1 MGKCSERAPDRLILA
16 INQFNNRDWFECH
29 ETLEDIWM
37 AEDGEARHLYQGILQ
52 VAVALYHWERGN
64 FGGAVGLLKT
74 GIDYLR
80 GLQPVCQQVDL
91 AAFVESADK
100 VRDTLARLGEER
112 MAELGSILIPRLR
125 LVSGQEI
132 FAD

>member
-1 MGKCSERAPDRLILA
+1 M
-16 INQFNNRDWFECH
+16 
-29 ETLEDIWM
+29 T
-37 AEDGEARHLYQGILQ
+37 EDGEARHLYQGILQ